1 MTQASAPLIPAL
13 ASGELHQ
20 TSLTI
25 KRSTFITHIGQC
37 SDTAAARE
45 GIERVRSRYADATH
59 NCWAFVACPAGSTAQ
74 VGCSDD
80 GEPHGTAG
88 RPMLTTLL
96 HSGVGEIFCVVTR
109 YFGGIKLGTGGL
121 VRAYQQ
127 SVALCLESLPVCPK
141 TELARVMLEV
151 AYADSD
157 RVHRLLPACLARVVQ
172 EEYDQAMILTVEL
185 PADRVSELALALADA
200 TCGRVLLLAD
210 DLS

>member
-1 MTQASAPLIPAL
+1 MSQTPAPLIPAL
-13 ASGELHQ
+13 APGELHQ
-20 TSLTI
+20 TSLII
-25 KRSTFITHIGQC
+25 KRSNFITHIGQC
-37 SDTAAARE
+37 AHVAAARE
-45 GIERVRSRYADATH
+45 GIERVRRLYADATH

-127 SVALCLESLPVCPK
+127 SVSLCLESLPVCPK
-141 TELARVMLEV
+141 TELAQVMLEIP
-151 AYADSD
+151 YADSD
-157 RVHRLLPACLARVVQ
+157 RVHRLLPVYMATIVQ
-172 EEYDQAMILTVEL
+172 EEYDASMVLTVEL
-185 PADRVSELALALADA
+185 PRDKVHELTLALADV
-200 TCGRVLLLAD
+200 TCGRATLLTD
-210 DLS
+210 DL